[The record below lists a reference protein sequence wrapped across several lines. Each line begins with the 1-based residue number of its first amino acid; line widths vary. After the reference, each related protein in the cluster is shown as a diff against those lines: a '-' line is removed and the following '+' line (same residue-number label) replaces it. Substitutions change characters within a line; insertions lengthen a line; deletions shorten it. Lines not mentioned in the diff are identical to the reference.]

1 MAEPNTRFMT
11 SYLGAVGA
19 LAQVAGDLDLEL
31 AFQRSSCAERTTPT
45 RAPRSRRRRRCSC
58 ARSRG
63 CSRTRTCSA
72 GSSGRY
78 DGELWKSDG
87 TKARFAANP
96 IELLERLYH
105 FLDLEPR
112 ADKPPAEQI
121 WDARRGDPRRRAS
134 RSTPRSRR
142 APARA
147 TSTRW
152 RGSSRASPWPPS
164 RAATSALWS
173 RCVAAHR
180 GFQLGLELLLLVP
193 RVGAR
198 SGFLDV
204 RVDDDLTVVFPERF
218 ADETRAAEL
227 ARALAP
233 PPPAAFDEIVTP
245 MGGTFYAREAPH
257 LPPLI
262 EEGQHF
268 EAGQPLFVIE
278 VMKMFNKVLG
288 SASRAP

>member
-1 MAEPNTRFMT
+1 M
-11 SYLGAVGA
+11 
-19 LAQVAGDLDLEL
+19 
-31 AFQRSSCAERTTPT
+31 
-45 RAPRSRRRRRCSC
+45 
-58 ARSRG
+58 
-63 CSRTRTCSA
+63 
-72 GSSGRY
+72 
-78 DGELWKSDG
+78 
-87 TKARFAANP
+87 
-96 IELLERLYH
+96 LERLYH
-105 FLDLEPR
+105 FLDLEAR

-121 WDARRGDPRRRAS
+121 WEHDAAILDSAREFYAAVAERTSVRDADGLERLFKGQPAAALCGGDA
-134 RSTPRSRR
+134 
-142 APARA
+142 
-147 TSTRW
+147 
-152 RGSSRASPWPPS
+152 G
-164 RAATSALWS
+164 LWA

-204 RVDDDLTVVFPERF
+204 RVEEDLSISLPEPF

-245 MGGTFYAREAPH
+245 MGGTFYSREAPH

-268 EAGQPLFVIE
+268 DAGQPLFVIE
-278 VMKMFNKVLG
+278 VMKMFNKV
-288 SASRAP
+288 SAPHPGTVTRNLMAGRDGAIVKKGERVFLIEPDERREIESEEAAAKRRRDATLQLLR